1 MDDRQRR
8 PIRKWLVLGGVG
20 SIGGLIMLLVFRSI
34 PMAAGT
40 AAATVVTIIA
50 LKHLALFIVVGS
62 PAAALFKFVQP
73 RVRAYCPWAPE
84 DTD

>member
-8 PIRKWLVLGGVG
+8 RVRKWLVLGGAG
-20 SIGGLIMLLVFRSI
+20 SIGGVIMLLVFRSI

-40 AAATVVTIIA
+40 AAATAVTIIA
-50 LKHLALFIVVGS
+50 LKHLALFIVVSS
-62 PAAALFKFVQP
+62 PAVALFQFVKP

-84 DTD
+84 DAD